1 MLYYFYFRIIV
12 KVLNRIILN
21 MREELEFSPL
31 QPILFVIGSPAI
43 YYIFSNKINLVVL
56 FHSWVGLIFLFLFG
70 LFVWKYLR
78 ITVLMLLQRSAV
90 ILTEE
95 VITIT
100 ERNYTI
106 YWKDMIDVYLVNDGS
121 PGGGT
126 TAPKSRYITIVVREP
141 EKYIKTIKNP
151 FTRYYRWYTRNW
163 WSYSPFEVSLMLV
176 RGDDDEIYQL
186 VLKYF
191 QHFRGF

>member
-1 MLYYFYFRIIV
+1 
-12 KVLNRIILN
+12 

-31 QPILFVIGSPAI
+31 QPILFVIFSPAI
-43 YYIFSNKINLVVL
+43 YYLFSYKINWFYLA
-56 FHSWVGLIFLFLFG
+56 HSWLVLILTLPLLLFI
-70 LFVWKYLR
+70 WRQLR
-78 ITVLMLLQRSAV
+78 ITLLMILRKPAV

-95 VITIT
+95 AITIT

-121 PGGGT
+121 PAGGT
-126 TAPKSRYITIVVREP
+126 TAPKNHYITIVVREP
-141 EKYIKTIKNP
+141 GKYIKTIKNP

-186 VLKYF
+186 VLTYF

>member
-1 MLYYFYFRIIV
+1 
-12 KVLNRIILN
+12 
-21 MREELEFSPL
+21 MREEFEFSPL
-31 QPILFVIGSPAI
+31 QPILFVISSPAI
-43 YYIFSNKINLVVL
+43 GYIISSNQNW
-56 FHSWVGLIFLFLFG
+56 FYWTHSWLLIILILPFLLFI
-70 LFVWKYLR
+70 WKQLR
-78 ITVLMLLQRSAV
+78 ITFLMLFRKPAI

-95 VITIT
+95 TITIT
-100 ERNYTI
+100 ERSYTI

-141 EKYIKTIKNP
+141 EKYIKAIKNP
-151 FTRYYRWYTRNW
+151 FTRYYRWYIRNW

-176 RGDDDEIYQL
+176 KGDDDEIYEL

>member
-1 MLYYFYFRIIV
+1 
-12 KVLNRIILN
+12 
-21 MREELEFSPL
+21 MREELPFSPL
-31 QPILFVIGSPAI
+31 QPILFVISVPAL
-43 YYIFSNKINLVVL
+43 YYIFLNNVNLVVL
-56 FHSWVGLIFLFLFG
+56 FHNWVDLAFIFVFCLFT
-70 LFVWKYLR
+70 WKYVR

-90 ILTEE
+90 ILTDEA
-95 VITIT
+95 ITIT

-121 PGGGT
+121 PSGGT
-126 TAPKSRYITIVVREP
+126 TAPKNRYITIVVREP
-141 EKYIKTIKNP
+141 EKYIKAIKNP

-186 VLKYF
+186 VLTYF